1 MKKDRLILNE
11 DRELFLM
18 VSLSIFPIIPIILY
32 IFSLVVWFLLI
43 AITWVAIFVII
54 YMYFYSRL
62 IVFEDKI
69 TIKSFNRNYEIL
81 FDDIAYILVKKNTN
95 YINHI
100 TYIVELKE
108 KIIPKRYL
116 VIKNKT
122 FQKMI
127 ENKTINL
134 PIRSTII
141 F

>member
-1 MKKDRLILNE
+1 
-11 DRELFLM
+11 
-18 VSLSIFPIIPIILY
+18 
-32 IFSLVVWFLLI
+32 
-43 AITWVAIFVII
+43 
-54 YMYFYSRL
+54 MYFYSRV

-69 TIKSFNRNYEIL
+69 TIKSFNRNYEIS

-134 PIRSTII
+134 PIRTTII

>member
-18 VSLSIFPIIPIILY
+18 VSLSIFTIIPIILY
-32 IFSLVVWFLLI
+32 IFSLVVWFLLM
-43 AITWVAIFVII
+43 AITLGAIFVII
-54 YMYFYSRL
+54 YMYFYSRVT
-62 IVFEDKI
+62 VFEDKI
-69 TIKSFNRNYEIL
+69 TIKSFNRNYEIS
-81 FDDIAYILVKKNTN
+81 FDDIAYILAKKNTN

-134 PIRSTII
+134 PIKSTII

>member
-18 VSLSIFPIIPIILY
+18 VSLSIFTIIPIILY
-32 IFSLVVWFLLI
+32 IFSLVVWFLLM

-54 YMYFYSRL
+54 YMYFYSRV

-69 TIKSFNRNYEIL
+69 TIKSFNRNYEIS
-81 FDDIAYILVKKNTN
+81 FDDIAYILAKKNTN

-100 TYIVELKE
+100 TYIIELKE

-134 PIRSTII
+134 PIKSTII